1 MFNNMIS
8 SSVVELDYFSAL
20 YSNLRGRNIMRYIFF
35 IVISVFFLTI
45 STPVF
50 SQETTNSEVPVWR
63 MKGNLVITD
72 TCGINCP
79 CLFGLD
85 PHHGHCMFLGGMK
98 INDGSYGDMSLKGVT
113 WGVLGEF
120 TGSGENLKFIYT
132 GYYIDDNASD
142 GQQEALR
149 NILSGAPFSGLGEQ
163 LGIKV
168 VDVNV
173 VVPDTATGEYR
184 LTLGDMGDMVVLP
197 VTGNDKST
205 PQKVQNPVYP
215 FPAKEIII
223 GSATGKFNDHGKD
236 INLENNSGEISEI
249 ELTGGGS

>member
-1 MFNNMIS
+1 MK
-8 SSVVELDYFSAL
+8 
-20 YSNLRGRNIMRYIFF
+20 NLLITAIPVLFLS
-35 IVISVFFLTI
+35 IATSVIS
-45 STPVF
+45 
-50 SQETTNSEVPVWR
+50 QEATSSNVPAWK

-85 PHHGHCMFLGGMK
+85 PHHGHCRFIGGMK
-98 INDGSYGDMSLKGVT
+98 INEGSYGDTSLEGVT

-132 GYYIDDNASD
+132 GYYIDDSASD

-184 LTLGDMGDMVVLP
+184 LSLGDMGDMVVLP
-197 VTGNDKST
+197 VTGNDKNT
-205 PQKVQNPVYP
+205 PQKVENPVYP

-223 GSATGKFNDHGKD
+223 GSANGKFKDHGKN

-249 ELTGGGS
+249 ELTGGGSK